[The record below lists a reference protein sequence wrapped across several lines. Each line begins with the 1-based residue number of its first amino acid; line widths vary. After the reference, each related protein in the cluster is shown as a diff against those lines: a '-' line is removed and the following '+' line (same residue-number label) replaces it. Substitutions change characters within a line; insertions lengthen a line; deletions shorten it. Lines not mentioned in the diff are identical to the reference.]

1 MRNILC
7 GAPMAALVAPRTFSV
22 VMRQAV
28 SRVST
33 VSTVARARA
42 RGWCVAGAM
51 IPH

>member
-7 GAPMAALVAPRTFSV
+7 GAPMAALVAPMTFSV

-28 SRVST
+28 SR